1 MLIPDWKIDPAARI
15 VENEDYVVSLYDLA
29 EGDYGVAH
37 IRSKHANDDGI
48 GEDNEHDVS
57 IAREARVAFTLAMR
71 QRQVAG
77 F

>member
-37 IRSKHANDDGI
+37 IRPKHANDDG
-48 GEDNEHDVS
+48 GSEDRGHDAS

-71 QRQVAG
+71 QRQAAG
-77 F
+77 V